1 MESKRIARNVEAI
14 SSIVRRVSPS
24 GQLHAPRITAQDM
37 TTVRETM
44 IRNEVSSVGASVN
57 EFSRR
62 LENYLSSP
70 RRPIYAVPVVSG
82 TAALE
87 LSLRLAG
94 VLPGDLVIT
103 TPISFIATCNAIHN
117 VGATPVFVDI
127 HPFDLRMDI
136 TSLNHLITVRGEP
149 REGQLYIGGKRVA
162 ACVPVY
168 ALGLPWDSRPIVQMC
183 SRYGIAV
190 VEDAAEA
197 LGSMVGACQVG
208 TFGDIGILSF
218 NGNKVITTGGG
229 GAIITRDKK
238 LADRARHL
246 STQAKTKHPYEYIH
260 DQHGFNMRMPALNA
274 ALGVSQ
280 MDALSWILCRKAQ
293 NFYYEYSDVFCELDL
308 PYIRP
313 SESYSWNCWLV
324 SFNAESRRQR
334 DAYLKAFHRRGIQA
348 RPLWAPLNAYGPYAG
363 CESMPT
369 PGADQAYDQIVC
381 LPSGVGG

>member
-1 MESKRIARNVEAI
+1 
-14 SSIVRRVSPS
+14 
-24 GQLHAPRITAQDM
+24 
-37 TTVRETM
+37 
-44 IRNEVSSVGASVN
+44 
-57 EFSRR
+57 
-62 LENYLSSP
+62 
-70 RRPIYAVPVVSG
+70 
-82 TAALE
+82 
-87 LSLRLAG
+87 
-94 VLPGDLVIT
+94 
-103 TPISFIATCNAIHN
+103 
-117 VGATPVFVDI
+117 
-127 HPFDLRMDI
+127 
-136 TSLNHLITVRGEP
+136 
-149 REGQLYIGGKRVA
+149 
-162 ACVPVY
+162 
-168 ALGLPWDSRPIVQMC
+168 
-183 SRYGIAV
+183 
-190 VEDAAEA
+190 
-197 LGSMVGACQVG
+197 MVGACQVG

-238 LADRARHL
+238 IADRARHL

-293 NFYYEYSDVFCELDL
+293 NFYFEYSDVFYGLDL
-308 PYIRP
+308 PHIRP

-348 RPLWAPLNAYGPYAG
+348 RPLWAPLNAYGPYVG

>member
-14 SSIVRRVSPS
+14 SLVARRVSPS

-37 TTVRETM
+37 LTVRETM
-44 IRNEVSSVGASVN
+44 SRNEVSSVGASVD

-62 LENYLSSP
+62 LGNYLSRP
-70 RRPIYAVPVVSG
+70 RRTIYAVPVVSG

-136 TSLNHLITVRGEP
+136 TSLNHLITVQGEL
-149 REGQLYIGGKRVA
+149 RDGHIFIGGRRVA

-168 ALGLPWDSRPIVQMC
+168 ALGLPWDPRPIILMC

-197 LGSMVGACQVG
+197 LGSQVGGCPVG
-208 TFGDIGILSF
+208 TFGHIGILSF

-238 LADRARHL
+238 IAERARHL

-280 MDALSWILCRKAQ
+280 MEALSWVLWRKAQ
-293 NFYYEYSDVFCELDL
+293 NYYNEYLKVFYELDL
-308 PYIRP
+308 PPIWP
-313 SESYSWNCWLV
+313 IESYPWNCWLV
-324 SFNAESRRQR
+324 AFKAETRRDR
-334 DAYLKAFHRRGIQA
+334 NMYLKAFHRRGIQA
-348 RPLWAPLNAYGPYAG
+348 RPLWAPLNAYGPYAH